1 MARVYDGID
10 DRLGQWIA
18 EQPMFFV
25 ATAPLPPDGHIN
37 ISPKGIERLHIVD
50 ERTVCYLDRTGS
62 GVETIAHLREN
73 GRIVIM
79 CCSFEGPP
87 RIVRLHGNG
96 DLVEPNDPRFEELA
110 RSMSDPPP
118 LGTRAV
124 ILVHVTRVADS
135 CGYGVPVM
143 HYADDRENLD
153 HWAAT
158 KGPDGIAIY
167 QRERNAFSIDGLDG
181 LSTVNR

>member
-10 DRLGQWIA
+10 DRLAEWLT
-18 EQPMFFV
+18 EQPVFFV
-25 ATAPLPPDGHIN
+25 ATAPLSPDGHIN
-37 ISPKGIERLHIVD
+37 ISPKGVQRLHVVD
-50 ERTVCYLDRTGS
+50 ARTVWYLDRTGS

-87 RIVRLHGNG
+87 RIVRLHGKG
-96 DLVEPNDPRFEELA
+96 CVVEPNDARFDELA
-110 RSMSDPPP
+110 GSMSDPPP

-143 HYADDRENLD
+143 HYVRDRENLD
-153 HWAAT
+153 HSALR
-158 KGPDGIAIY
+158 KGRDGIAAS
-167 QRERNAFSIDGLDG
+167 QREHNAFSIDGLGG
-181 LSTVNR
+181 LSTVDR

>member
-10 DRLGQWIA
+10 DRLAEWLA
-18 EQPMFFV
+18 EQPVFFV
-25 ATAPLPPDGHIN
+25 ATAPLSPDGHIN
-37 ISPKGIERLHIVD
+37 ISPKGVQRLHVVD

-87 RIVRLHGNG
+87 RIVRLHGKG
-96 DLVEPNDPRFEELA
+96 CVVEPNDARFDELA
-110 RSMSDPPP
+110 GSMSDPPP

-124 ILVHVTRVADS
+124 IVVHVTRVADS

-143 HYADDRENLD
+143 HYARDRENLD
-153 HWAAT
+153 HSALR
-158 KGPDGIAIY
+158 KGRDGIAAS
-167 QRERNAFSIDGLDG
+167 QRDHNALSIDSLDG
-181 LSTVNR
+181 LSTVDR